1 MNFKKI
7 LTIALVSA
15 AGLTAAAQE
24 GNSETVFNH
33 HWFVQAQ
40 GGISADIGEINSGK
54 LLSPHVQIAGG
65 YQFTPVWGLRLA
77 VSGWESRAG
86 SNLISRIT
94 NEEVQYNWKWNY
106 IAPMLDATCDLTNWI
121 GGYKPS
127 RLCSVGLLAGLGA
140 NIAWNNGQA
149 SDANQFIATNMLFP
163 AGTDVAFLEYLWCGT
178 KARFVGRAGA
188 YLDFHITKRIDLGIE
203 LTANTL
209 SDTYNSK
216 KGNNTD
222 WYFNGLAGIR
232 VRLGKVNKKVSRPAI
247 ISTDRLVERIVERD
261 TVFIEKE
268 KTVTVNGER
277 EIMRREVFFTIRDSE
292 VDKTEMLKI
301 EEVAAYMKKYNDAKL
316 SLTGYADKGTG
327 NAELNMMYA
336 QKRAEFVRD
345 LFINKFG
352 ISANRITIEAKGDTE
367 QPHLINDLNRVCIC
381 IAE

>member
-7 LTIALVSA
+7 LAIAFVSA

-40 GGISADIGEINSGK
+40 GGISTDIGEISTGN
-54 LLSPHVQIAGG
+54 LISPHVQIAGG

-86 SNLISRIT
+86 SNLNSLLT
-94 NEEVQYNWKWNY
+94 KEEVQYRWKWNY
-106 IAPMLDATCDLTNWI
+106 IAPMADVSCDLTNWI

-127 RLCSVGLLAGLGA
+127 RLVSVGLLAGLGA
-140 NIAWNNGQA
+140 NIAWNNCEA
-149 SDANQFIATNMLFP
+149 AEANSLIATNMLYP

-188 YLDFHITKRIDLGIE
+188 FLDFHISKRVDLGIE
-203 LTANTL
+203 VTANTL
-209 SDTYNSK
+209 SDRYNSK
-216 KGNNTD
+216 KANNTD

-232 VRLGKVNKKVSRPAI
+232 VRLGKVNKKVARPVI
-247 ISTDRLVERIVERD
+247 PTERLVERIVERD
-261 TVFIEKE
+261 TIVVEKE

-277 EIMRREVFFTIRDSE
+277 EIMRREIFFTIRDSE
-292 VDKTEMLKI
+292 VDRTEMLKI
-301 EEVAAYMKKYNDAKL
+301 EEVAAYLKKYNDAKL

-327 NAELNMMYA
+327 NPELNMMYA

-352 ISANRITIEAKGDTE
+352 ISADRITMEAKGDSE

-381 IAE
+381 VAQ

>member
-7 LTIALVSA
+7 LAIALVSA

-40 GGISADIGEINSGK
+40 GGISTDIGEISMGS
-54 LLSPHVQIAGG
+54 LISPHVQIAGG

-86 SNLISRIT
+86 SNLYSLLT
-94 NEEVQYNWKWNY
+94 QNNEEYSWKWNY
-106 IAPMLDATCDLTNWI
+106 IAPMADVSCDLTNWI

-127 RLCSVGLLAGLGA
+127 RLVSVGLLAGLGA

-149 SDANQFIATNMLFP
+149 SDVNKMIATNMLYP
-163 AGTDVAFLEYLWCGT
+163 AGSDVAFLDYLWCGT

-188 YLDFHITKRIDLGIE
+188 FLDFHISKRVDLGIE
-203 LTANTL
+203 ITANTL
-209 SDTYNSK
+209 SDKYNSK
-216 KGNNTD
+216 KANNTD

-232 VRLGKVNKKVSRPAI
+232 VRLGKVNKKVTRATVAP
-247 ISTDRLVERIVERD
+247 VERIVERIVRD
-261 TVFIEKE
+261 TVVVEKE
-268 KTVTVNGER
+268 KPVVVKSDR
-277 EIMRREVFFTIRDSE
+277 ELMRREIFFTIRDSE
-292 VDKTEMLKI
+292 VDRTEMLKI
-301 EEVAAYMKKYNDAKL
+301 EEVAAYLKKYNDAKL

-327 NAELNMMYA
+327 NAELNMMYS
-336 QKRAEFVRD
+336 QKRVEFVRD

-381 IAE
+381 VAE